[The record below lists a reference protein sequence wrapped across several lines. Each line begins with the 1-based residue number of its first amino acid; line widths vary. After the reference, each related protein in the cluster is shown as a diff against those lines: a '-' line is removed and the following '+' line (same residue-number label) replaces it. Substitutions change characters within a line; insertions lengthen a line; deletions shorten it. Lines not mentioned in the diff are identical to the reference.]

1 MNLRR
6 QRVCSMVGTA
16 VLALTASALPVLAAS
31 PGGCAARSGPGG
43 EWPGYGGDPAQRNHQ
58 AAERTLGASN
68 VAALVPVWTAT
79 VNGGQSTPVVA
90 GGCVYVIGAGT
101 LTALEVS
108 TGKTVWTAQV
118 VPSADCGGY
127 CPAAPTVVHGRVHVG
142 FSEKGNLAARAFDA
156 RTGEPL
162 WRTTVG
168 QFGYRM
174 DQLASA
180 RVARGLH
187 LVLGEGPDFD
197 PHARPGFALL
207 DEATG
212 KVRLKRIMVP
222 DALSRQGYAAGGVWA
237 TPSVDEVRG
246 YAYVGT
252 ANPYSA
258 KEESRYSNSIMKIDI
273 DPRRRTFGQVVAS
286 YKGDPDVLTKL
297 QYDAPT
303 CQLVG
308 PVVAF
313 GPFPCAQTD
322 SDFGAGP
329 TLFTHRGKRYLAE
342 PQKSGT
348 LHVLDPDTMR
358 LRWKATIGLA
368 NWTTRLDG
376 NSGEVAYDGK
386 RLYVVGNPGV
396 MRAFDPATGEQLW
409 QQAVLDNYT
418 NYRPTVVANGVLY
431 VLSAAESLLTGWST
445 ADGSLLAR
453 IPLSEGTNA
462 RCGAAQSGGIALAQ
476 HRVVVNCGSF
486 VTAFALPTR

>member
-1 MNLRR
+1 VIARLL
-6 QRVCSMVGTA
+6 V
-16 VLALTASALPVLAAS
+16 VLALLAGAAPVLAEA
-31 PGGCAARSGPGG
+31 PRGCATRPGAGG
-43 EWPGYGGDPAQRNHQ
+43 EWPGYGGDVAQRNHQ
-58 AAERTLGASN
+58 ALERTIGAGN
-68 VAALVPVWTAT
+68 VAELTQVWAAT

-101 LTALEVS
+101 LTALDVA
-108 TGKTVWTAQV
+108 TGRTVWTNQV
-118 VPSADCGGY
+118 VPSGDCGSY
-127 CPAAPTVVHGRVHVG
+127 CPAAPEVVNGRVHVG
-142 FSEKGNLAARAFDA
+142 YSDKGDLSARAFDA

-162 WRTTVG
+162 WRTKVG

-187 LVLGEGPDFD
+187 LVFGEGPDFD

-207 DEATG
+207 DERTG
-212 KVRLKRIMVP
+212 KVRLKRLMVP
-222 DALSRQGYAAGGVWA
+222 DSLSRKGFSAGGVWA
-237 TPSVDEVRG
+237 TPAVDAARG
-246 YAYVGT
+246 YAFVGT

-258 KEESRYSNSIMKIDI
+258 NEEPRYSNSIMKIDI
-273 DPRRRTFGQVVAS
+273 DPRRRTFGAVVAS
-286 YKGDPDVLTKL
+286 YKGDPDVLTQL

-303 CQLVG
+303 CQVVG

-348 LHVLDPDTMR
+348 LHVLDPDTMK

-376 NSGEVAYDGK
+376 NSGETAYDGK

-396 MRAFDPATGEQLW
+396 MRAFDPATGAQLW
-409 QQAVLDNYT
+409 QQPVLDNYT

-431 VLSAAESLLTGWST
+431 VLSASESLLTAWS
-445 ADGSLLAR
+445 AEDGSMLAQL
-453 IPLSEGTNA
+453 PLASASSTQCA
-462 RCGAAQSGGIALAQ
+462 AAQSGGIAVAQ
-476 HRVVVNCGSF
+476 HKVVVNCGTF
-486 VTAFALPTR
+486 VAAFALPAG